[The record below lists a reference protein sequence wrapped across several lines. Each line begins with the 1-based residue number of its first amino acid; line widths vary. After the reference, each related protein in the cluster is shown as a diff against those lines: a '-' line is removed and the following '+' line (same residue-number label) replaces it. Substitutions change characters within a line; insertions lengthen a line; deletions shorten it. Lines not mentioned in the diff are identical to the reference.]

1 MSWFSLQLN
10 SMEWGCISDLL
21 FPISF
26 HGMRK
31 YLQLTLPYFIPSIEE
46 VSPTSSSIFYS
57 VEWGSVSP
65 HANQSASLPLYT
77 SGSGRLCLM
86 EWGNLF
92 VFFLILFHGIRKSL
106 GFLYFFSPCNKEV
119 SWFSLLYYSM
129 EWGSVSP
136 IANLSASPPPSVLI
150 CCWTAVS
157 HGRVLKAPSY
167 MKIHS
172 PALTTGPY
180 QHMVCRGC
188 IFSHNCDLSCYYI
201 STLIVLSASNVQQAN
216 WLKIHPLYL
225 F

>member
-1 MSWFSLQLN
+1 MSWFSLLLN
-10 SMEWGCISDLL
+10 SMEWGCISNLL

-26 HGMRK
+26 QVLRK
-31 YLQLTLPYFIPSIEE
+31 YLRLLLQYFTPWNEE
-46 VSPTSSSIFYS
+46 VSPLMPINQPP
-57 VEWGSVSP
+57 P
-65 HANQSASLPLYT
+65 HPLYT

-86 EWGNLF
+86 EWGNIF